1 MATVSN
7 TIRMKDKMTPVLRTI
22 IKSMQTTVDVMAG
35 IDKVSN
41 SAFRRVQRDVQAASD
56 ALDDFNRGVEEIP
69 PTAQRAANSFTKMRN
84 PIVTAASAIYTIKS
98 ALQGLSSITNVSD
111 DFALT
116 NARLDLMNDGLLTT
130 AKLQDKILASAQRAR
145 AEYGATAS
153 SIAKM
158 GILANDAFS
167 STEEIIAFTELMNK
181 SLKIGGAGIQEQ
193 TSAMYQLAQAMA
205 AGKLQGDEFRSIMEN
220 APMLA
225 DAIAK
230 FTGKSKGEL
239 KEMSSDGL
247 ITADIIK
254 GAMFAAAE
262 DINTKFATM
271 PKTFGDVWTG
281 VKNQTLEAFQPVIER
296 MNEFVNS
303 KGFETFSTNAIRG
316 ITWVANKTV
325 DLMNLVTDGV
335 QWIKDNENTVKNV
348 LYGIGA
354 VLGTVV
360 IAKTVAAGAAAIDMA
375 KKFQKAGMIFGV
387 SFKTFGIISVIALIA
402 TLILWIIDLYNTN
415 EQFRDKVKQVW
426 ADYGDAIIA
435 TIVAIGA
442 VFAAIFFPTIA
453 SAITKTLTLM
463 WTTIQAG
470 AAMVLTW
477 IKVGLAFL
485 AAHWWILLIVAA
497 VALAIYAWNNLGE
510 AGKILAI
517 IIGAIVGAI
526 LLWIAVQKILNLV
539 LTANPIGVI
548 IMAIAALIAIVIAIV
563 LWIIKLWET
572 NMDFKY
578 GVIKI
583 WNSILNFFDQ
593 VPIFF
598 HMVGNSIV
606 DEFGW
611 AKVQVLGIL
620 QDMANGAIKIIN
632 NLIGALN
639 KIPGVA
645 IDPIQKLTFATTA
658 AAEEEA
664 AKQAR
669 ADSLQA
675 SKDKAAAKAAERDA
689 KMAADRAADEAALAK
704 KRAEAEAAKRA
715 NESKKKEDDW
725 SKYLDNLPEDIDWS
739 KYASAAGNP
748 TIAGGNLDSVGKIKD
763 DVSITDEDIK
773 LLKDVAATEFV
784 NKYTTLRP
792 EMSVQFGDVRETAD
806 VNKILEVIEDMV
818 EDAYASVLVGEGA

>member
-7 TIRMKDKMTPVLRTI
+7 TITMKDKMTPVLRTI

-35 IDKVSN
+35 VDKVSN
-41 SAFRRVQRDVQAASD
+41 SAFRRMQRDVQAASD
-56 ALDDFNRGVEEIP
+56 ALDDFNRGAEEIP
-69 PTAQRAANSFTKMRN
+69 STAQRAANSFTKLRN
-84 PIVTAASAIYTIKS
+84 PIITAASAIYTIKS
-98 ALQGLSSITNVSD
+98 ALQGLSSITNISD
-111 DFALT
+111 DFVLT

-130 AKLQDKILASAQRAR
+130 ADLQDKILASAQRSR

-153 SIAKM
+153 AIAKM
-158 GILANDAFS
+158 GILANDAFT
-167 STEEIIAFTELMNK
+167 STEEIVAFTELMNK
-181 SLKIGGAGIQEQ
+181 AFKVGGAGIQEQ
-193 TSAMYQLAQAMA
+193 ASAMYQLTQAMA

-239 KEMSSDGL
+239 KEVSADGL

-262 DINTKFATM
+262 DINTKFETM
-271 PKTFGDVWTG
+271 PKTFGDTWTSI
-281 VKNQTLEAFQPVIER
+281 KNQTLEAFQPVIER

-335 QWIKDNENTVKNV
+335 QWIKDNENTIKNV

-375 KKFQKAGMIFGV
+375 KKFQEAGMIFGV
-387 SFKTFGIISVIALIA
+387 SFKTFRIIAVIALVA
-402 TLILWIIDLYNTN
+402 MLILWIIDLYNTN
-415 EQFRDKVKQVW
+415 EQFRDKVQQVW
-426 ADYGDAIIA
+426 ADYGDAITA

-442 VFAAIFFPTIA
+442 IFAAIYFPTIA
-453 SAITKTLTLM
+453 SAITSTLTLM

-497 VALAIYAWNNLGE
+497 VALAIYAWNNMGE
-510 AGKILAI
+510 VGKILAI
-517 IIGAIVGAI
+517 IIGAIIGAI
-526 LLWIAVQKILNLV
+526 LLWIAVQNILNLA

-563 LWIIKLWET
+563 IWIMKLWET

-593 VPIFF
+593 IPIFF
-598 HMVGNSIV
+598 QWVGNGIA
-606 DEFGW
+606 DAFGW
-611 AKVQVLGIL
+611 AKVQVLEIL
-620 QDMANGAIKIIN
+620 QGMANGAIKIIN
-632 NLIGALN
+632 DLIGVLN

-645 IDPIQKLTFATTA
+645 IDPIQELTFATTA

-704 KRAEAEAAKRA
+704 KRAEAEAAKQA
-715 NESKKKEDDW
+715 EQDNQVAGGLE
-725 SKYLDNLPEDIDWS
+725 KYLSQTPEEFDWN
-739 KYASAAGNP
+739 KYMTTVGNP
-748 TIAGGNLDSVGKIKD
+748 TIAGGDLDSVGKIKD

-806 VNKILEVIEDMV
+806 VGKILEVIEDMV
-818 EDAYASVLVGEGA
+818 EEAYASVLVGEGA

>member
-7 TIRMKDKMTPVLRTI
+7 TITMKDKMTPVLRTI

-41 SAFRRVQRDVQAASD
+41 TAFRRMQRDVQAASD
-56 ALDDFNRGVEEIP
+56 ALDDFNRGAEEIV
-69 PTAQRAANSFTKMRN
+69 PTAQRGANAFAKLRN
-84 PIVTAASAIYTIKS
+84 PLVTAASAIYTIKS
-98 ALQGLSSITNVSD
+98 ALQGLSSVTNVSD
-111 DFALT
+111 EFILT
-116 NARLDLMNDGLLTT
+116 NARLDLMNDGLVDT
-130 AKLQDKILASAQRAR
+130 AQLQDNILASAQRSR

-158 GILANDAFS
+158 GILANDAFN
-167 STEEIIAFTELMNK
+167 STEEIVAFTELMNK
-181 SLKIGGAGIQEQ
+181 SFKVGGAGIQEQ
-193 TSAMYQLAQAMA
+193 TSAMYQLTQAMA

-225 DAIAK
+225 GAIAE

-254 GAMFAAAE
+254 AAMFAAAD
-262 DINTKFATM
+262 DINGKFETM
-271 PKTFGDVWTG
+271 PKTFGDTWTS

-303 KGFETFSTNAIRG
+303 TGFETFSQNAIRG

-325 DLMNLVTDGV
+325 DLMNLVTDAVGWV
-335 QWIKDNENTVKNV
+335 KDNESTVKNV

-354 VLGTVV
+354 VLGAVV
-360 IAKTVAAGAAAIDMA
+360 IAKTVAAGGAAIEMA
-375 KKFQKAGMIFGV
+375 KKFQEAGMIFGV
-387 SFKTFGIISVIALIA
+387 SFKTFGIIAIIALIA

-415 EQFRDKVKQVW
+415 EQFRDKVQQVW

-442 VFAAIFFPTIA
+442 IFAMIFFPTISAAIA
-453 SAITKTLTLM
+453 STLTLM
-463 WTTIQAG
+463 WTTIKAG

-477 IKVGLAFL
+477 IQVGLAFL

-497 VALAIYAWNNLGE
+497 VALAIYAWNNMGE

-517 IIGAIVGAI
+517 IIGAIIAI
-526 LLWIAVQKILNLV
+526 IAIWIVVQWALNAA

-563 LWIIKLWET
+563 LWIMKLWET

-583 WNSILNFFDQ
+583 WNSILNFFEQ

-598 HMVGNSIV
+598 QWVGNGIA
-606 DEFGW
+606 DAFGW
-611 AKVQVLGIL
+611 AKVQVLDIL
-620 QDMANGAIKIIN
+620 QSMANGAISIIN
-632 NLIGALN
+632 DLIGLLN

-645 IDPIQKLTFATTA
+645 IDPIQELTFATTA

-675 SKDKAAAKAAERDA
+675 SKDKAAASAAERDA
-689 KMAADRAADEAALAK
+689 KMAVDRAADEAALAK
-704 KRAEAEAAKRA
+704 KRAEAEAEKQA
-715 NESKKKEDDW
+715 NEAKKNENDW
-725 SKYLDNLPEDIDWS
+725 SKYLDDQPQDIDWS
-739 KYASAAGNP
+739 KYAGAAGNP
-748 TIAGGNLDSVGKIKD
+748 TIAGGDLDSVGKIKD

-806 VNKILEVIEDMV
+806 VNKILGVIEDMV
-818 EDAYASVLVGEGA
+818 EEAYASVLVGEGA

>member
-7 TIRMKDKMTPVLRTI
+7 TITMRDKMTPVLRTI

-41 SAFRRVQRDVQAASD
+41 SAFRRMQRDVQAASD
-56 ALDDFNRGVEEIP
+56 ALDDFNRGAEEIP

-111 DFALT
+111 DFVLT

-130 AKLQDKILASAQRAR
+130 ADLQDKILASAQRSR

-158 GILANDAFS
+158 GILANDAFT
-167 STEEIIAFTELMNK
+167 STEEIVAFTELMNK
-181 SLKIGGAGIQEQ
+181 SFKVGGAGIQEQ
-193 TSAMYQLAQAMA
+193 TSAMYQLTQAMA

-225 DAIAK
+225 EAIAK

-271 PKTFGDVWTG
+271 PKTFGDTWTS

-375 KKFQKAGMIFGV
+375 KKFQEAGMIFGV
-387 SFKTFGIISVIALIA
+387 SFKTFGIIAVIALIA

-415 EQFRDKVKQVW
+415 EQFRDKVQQVW

-435 TIVAIGA
+435 TIVAIGV

-453 SAITKTLTLM
+453 SAITSTLTLM

-526 LLWIAVQKILNLV
+526 LLWIAVQNILNLV

-563 LWIIKLWET
+563 IWIMKLWET

-593 VPIFF
+593 IPIFF
-598 HMVGNSIV
+598 QWVGNGIA
-606 DEFGW
+606 DAFGW
-611 AKVQVLGIL
+611 AKVQVLEIL
-620 QDMANGAIKIIN
+620 QGMANGAIKIIN
-632 NLIGALN
+632 DLIGVLN

-645 IDPIQKLTFATTA
+645 IDPIQELTFATTA

-689 KMAADRAADEAALAK
+689 KMAVDRAADEAALAK
-704 KRAEAEAAKRA
+704 KRAEAEAAKQA

-725 SKYLDNLPEDIDWS
+725 SKYLDNQPEDIDWA
-739 KYASAAGNP
+739 KYASNP
-748 TIAGGNLDSVGKIKD
+748 TINGGNLDSVGKIKD

-773 LLKDVAATEFV
+773 LLKDVAATEFI

-792 EMSVQFGDVRETAD
+792 EMTVTFGDIHENAD
-806 VNKILEVIEDMV
+806 AGKILGVIEDMV
-818 EDAYASVLVGEGA
+818 EEAYASVLVGEGA